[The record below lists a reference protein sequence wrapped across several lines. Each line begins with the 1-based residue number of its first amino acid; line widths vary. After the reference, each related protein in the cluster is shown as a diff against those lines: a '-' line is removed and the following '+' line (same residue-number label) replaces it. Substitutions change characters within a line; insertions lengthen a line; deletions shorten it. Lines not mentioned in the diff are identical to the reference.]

1 MTYLK
6 IENNKG
12 LYRID
17 STSED
22 WIELD
27 QISKDD
33 LLKLLEIATTKE
45 FKMDEY
51 KDELLQ
57 NPAHNIIYKNIYG
70 KFMELLA
77 NKTRFQDSV
86 NSMYKSAIDKY
97 TVELNE
103 DKNAS
108 SKKNQWVAV

>member
-12 LYRID
+12 FYRLD
-17 STSED
+17 ASSEE

-27 QISKDD
+27 QIGKDD
-33 LLKLLEIATTKE
+33 LLILLELATTQE
-45 FKMDEY
+45 FEMDEY
-51 KDELLQ
+51 QDELLQ
-57 NPAHNIIYKNIYG
+57 NPAHNIIYRNIYG
-70 KFMELLA
+70 KFKELLS

-97 TVELNE
+97 TVELKE
-103 DKNAS
+103 DDEEKNAS
-108 SKKNQWVAV
+108 G

>member
-6 IENNKG
+6 IDNNKG
-12 LYRID
+12 FYRLEG
-17 STSED
+17 TSED

-33 LLKLLEIATTKE
+33 LLKLLEKATTEE
-45 FKMDEY
+45 FGMDEY
-51 KDELLQ
+51 EEELLQ

-70 KFMELLA
+70 KFTELLS

-86 NSMYKSAIDKY
+86 NLMYKSAIDKY
-97 TVELNE
+97 TLELTE
-103 DKNAS
+103 EE
-108 SKKNQWVAV
+108 

>member
-12 LYRID
+12 LYR
-17 STSED
+17 TSSSSEE

-27 QISKDD
+27 QIGKED
-33 LLKLLEIATTKE
+33 LLKLLEIATTTD
-45 FKMDEY
+45 FHMDEY

-57 NPAHNIIYKNIYG
+57 NPAHNIIYRNIYG
-70 KFMELLA
+70 KFSELLT

-97 TVELNE
+97 TIELKEN
-103 DKNAS
+103 N
-108 SKKNQWVAV
+108 NGQ

>member
-1 MTYLK
+1 MIYLR

-12 LYRID
+12 LYRTEA
-17 STSED
+17 STED

-27 QISKDD
+27 QINKDD
-33 LLKLLEIATTKE
+33 LLKLLDVATTEE
-45 FKMDEY
+45 FHMDEY

-70 KFMELLA
+70 KFSGLLS

-97 TVELNE
+97 TLELNE
-103 DKNAS
+103 EKD
-108 SKKNQWVAV
+108 Q

>member
-12 LYRID
+12 LYRLET
-17 STSED
+17 STEN

-33 LLKLLEIATTKE
+33 LLRLMEIATTE
-45 FKMDEY
+45 DFSMDVY

-57 NPAHNIIYKNIYG
+57 NPAHNIIYRNIYG
-70 KFMELLA
+70 KFSELMG

-97 TVELNE
+97 TLELKEE
-103 DKNAS
+103 DKKENVS
-108 SKKNQWVAV
+108 G